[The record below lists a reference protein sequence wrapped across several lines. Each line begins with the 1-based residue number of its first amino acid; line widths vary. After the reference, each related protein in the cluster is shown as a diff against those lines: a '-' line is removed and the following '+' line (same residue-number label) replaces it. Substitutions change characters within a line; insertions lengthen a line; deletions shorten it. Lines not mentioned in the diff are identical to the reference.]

1 MISFED
7 FKKLPNLLIEHD
19 INYDDS
25 RKGSFVVKST
35 LIETMDACYGPD
47 LGDGAVFLQT
57 AMQAE
62 DQACRELYESL
73 CKMFGA

>member
-1 MISFED
+1 MISYED

-25 RKGSFVVKST
+25 RKGSYVAKST
-35 LIETMDACYGPD
+35 LIETMDAFYGSD
-47 LGDGAVFLQT
+47 LDDGAVYLQT

-73 CKMFGA
+73 CKMFGT